1 MVSQGGDFWALRDDL
16 AGENT
21 LSGVKRLERP
31 KTSLENL
38 VPSFAAGRGGA
49 YSLAAAKA
57 LPEATQVADRW
68 HLMENASRAFL
79 DAVGKSMRQIRTS
92 IDSAT
97 INPDLLTAAERIQY
111 QGYLHREDTN
121 AAIMHWP
128 SPELQSKKSFVGP
141 GTVAA
146 SSGGC
151 CVGNDPTC
159 SACRRT
165 RLKFICPGPIIN

>member
-1 MVSQGGDFWALRDDL
+1 
-16 AGENT
+16 
-21 LSGVKRLERP
+21 
-31 KTSLENL
+31 

-68 HLMENASRAFL
+68 HLMENASRTFL

-121 AAIMHWP
+121 AAIMH
-128 SPELQSKKSFVGP
+128 LAKSG
-141 GTVAA
+141 VAI
-146 SSGGC
+146 
-151 CVGNDPTC
+151 
-159 SACRRT
+159 
-165 RLKFICPGPIIN
+165 K